1 MYAAEVV
8 WTQREYDETKGKEV
22 SKIKTDVIGF
32 ALKEDAMRYVD
43 DFANGMKKM
52 ETMTFRVGKVFTIE
66 EIA

>member
-43 DFANGMKKM
+43 DFAAGMKKM
-52 ETMTFRVGKVFTIE
+52 ETMTFRVGKVFAIE

>member
-43 DFANGMKKM
+43 NFANGMKKM
-52 ETMTFRVGKVFTIE
+52 ETMTFRVGKVFAIE

>member
-1 MYAAEVV
+1 MYAADIV

-52 ETMTFRVGKVFTIE
+52 ETMTFRVGKVFAIE

>member
-32 ALKEDAMRYVD
+32 ALKEDAMRYID
-43 DFANGMKKM
+43 DFAAGMKKM
-52 ETMTFRVGKVFTIE
+52 ETMTFRVGKVFAIE

>member
-43 DFANGMKKM
+43 DFAAGMKKL
-52 ETMTFRVGKVFTIE
+52 ETMTFRVGKVFAIE

>member
-8 WTQREYDETKGKEV
+8 WTQCEYDETKGKEV

-43 DFANGMKKM
+43 NFANGMKKM
-52 ETMTFRVGKVFTIE
+52 ETMTFRVGKVFAIE

>member
-1 MYAAEVV
+1 MYAAEIV

-52 ETMTFRVGKVFTIE
+52 ETMTFRVGKVFAIE

>member
-43 DFANGMKKM
+43 NFANGLKKM
-52 ETMTFRVGKVFTIE
+52 ETMTFRVGKVFAIE

>member
-43 DFANGMKKM
+43 GFAAGMKEL
-52 ETMTFRVGKVFTIE
+52 ETMTFRVGKVFAIE

>member
-52 ETMTFRVGKVFTIE
+52 ETMTFRVGKVFAIE